1 MKITLKAHIAG
12 HREIAKMFVGCECEI
27 SMHRGNGETTTST
40 LIGLIEKFEYFKV
53 TNYIEDFN
61 RDEITIDTSKAE
73 MDLRLAI
80 GTNIEFVDGKNGT
93 GYLYSINRNLKT
105 YTTFVDTNIYTAR
118 WVVPTFEIQLS
129 KDYLERIG
137 VEYED

>member
-73 MDLRLAI
+73 MDLRQAI
-80 GTNIEFVDGKNGT
+80 GTAAEFDYYGKLVGCEIPQDDL
-93 GYLYSINRNLKT
+93 LY
-105 YTTFVDTNIYTAR
+105 FH
-118 WVVPTFEIQLS
+118 FEEETVYNNKSNFQLS